1 MGGGVRDHGDE
12 RDGGRIGELGDRRE
26 RHGEWGRVL
35 AGGVYSNG
43 SENTDAARDVV
54 KEMLTLCE
62 KSWPALVSHC
72 QGSGNHVMGQAGK
85 AQR

>member
-35 AGGVYSNG
+35 AGGGIGGSASGVRAVATERSSAYSG
-43 SENTDAARDVV
+43 TKLAA
-54 KEMLTLCE
+54 
-62 KSWPALVSHC
+62 A
-72 QGSGNHVMGQAGK
+72 HVAGTGGGGYI
-85 AQR
+85 ATPLG